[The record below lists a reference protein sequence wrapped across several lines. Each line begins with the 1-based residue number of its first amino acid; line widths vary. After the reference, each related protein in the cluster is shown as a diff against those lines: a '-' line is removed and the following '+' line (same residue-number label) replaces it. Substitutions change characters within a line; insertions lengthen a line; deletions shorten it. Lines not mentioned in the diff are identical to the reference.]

1 MSDTELTVS
10 FQRML
15 ENPEISPNEQVFI
28 ENYTE
33 HLNKSAAWRASFPDY
48 ALDYGRINALLD
60 KPSVKEQISI
70 RLQKNLDGEI
80 SRSPAMLLKLVERVT
95 NLQISEFYDEDG
107 TAKSLNDISP
117 DLQTLITGVNFSI
130 NNKNGERYVTY
141 TLLSKEKAIDRLLDV
156 VKLLVE
162 SRKVVGNEFA
172 DEVGEAARMRDQ
184 IFNDDPTNARPV
196 NEEPK
201 ARDGR
206 GTRAWTEEQKAEARE
221 RGRKRWEEKKKKKN
235 SVDDG
240 AGK

>member
-1 MSDTELTVS
+1 MSDTELTIS
-10 FQRML
+10 FQQML
-15 ENPEISPNEQVFI
+15 ENPEISEAEQVFI
-28 ENYTE
+28 DDYTE
-33 HLNKSAAWRASFPDY
+33 HLQKSSAWKHAFPSY
-48 ALDYGRINALLD
+48 TVDYGRINALLD
-60 KPSVKEQISI
+60 KPSVKEQINI

-95 NLQISEFYDEDG
+95 NIQISEFYDEDG
-107 TAKSLNDISP
+107 TAKPLSQISP
-117 DLQTLITGVNFSI
+117 ELQTLITGIDYSI
-130 NNKNGERYVTY
+130 NNKNSERYVKY
-141 TLLSKEKAIDRLLDV
+141 TLLNKEKAIDRLLDV

-221 RGRKRWEEKKKKKN
+221 RGRKRWEEKKKN